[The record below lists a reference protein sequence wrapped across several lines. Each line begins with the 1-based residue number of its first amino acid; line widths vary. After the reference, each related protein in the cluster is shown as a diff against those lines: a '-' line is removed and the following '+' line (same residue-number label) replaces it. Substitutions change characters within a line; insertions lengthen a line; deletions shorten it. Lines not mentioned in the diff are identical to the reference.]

1 MALLPEVGLNCL
13 TCVMVSAS
21 QWWMDGCQ
29 HDSVTYSPSC
39 FSLSGGVLFT
49 LSLVFLIP
57 HLLRVPLP
65 SVVPYLC
72 FPVLVSLS
80 ASLHFSYFSPFAFL
94 PLVCAVDCLP
104 EQHVAGG
111 ERKKQPWRRKKAHWQ
126 KLLPPSLLVAAK
138 KYINYLNDW
147 MMLAQLWGCCLC
159 RDEWRSS
166 AQCRF
171 LCRLVFVLRVQ
182 PRHQ

>member
-1 MALLPEVGLNCL
+1 MRDGVSLTVVDGWLPAWLCHIFTLMFFSEWRCIIYSFSCL
-13 TCVMVSAS
+13 PHPSL
-21 QWWMDGCQ
+21 
-29 HDSVTYSPSC
+29 TYSE
-39 FSLSGGVLFT
+39 
-49 LSLVFLIP
+49 FLC
-57 HLLRVPLP
+57 LQ
-65 SVVPYLC
+65 SFPYLC

-171 LCRLVFVLRVQ
+171 LCWLVFVLRVQ